1 MYYLDLKELSSALDL
16 PETQVKALLDKGE
29 LARVTRI
36 KGPLVSSEEL
46 QRYINSGRLT
56 NGPGRHH

>member
-1 MYYLDLKELSSALDL
+1 MYYLDLTELSSALDL

-29 LARVTRI
+29 LARVVRI

-56 NGPGRHH
+56 NGLRKLY

>member
-1 MYYLDLKELSSALDL
+1 MYYLDLKETAAALDL

-36 KGPLVSSEEL
+36 KGPLVSSKAL
-46 QRYINSGRLT
+46 QEYIDRRMNR
-56 NGPGRHH
+56 GPRKYI

>member
-1 MYYLDLKELSSALDL
+1 MYYLDIHEISSALEL
-16 PETQVKALLDKGE
+16 PESQVKALLDKGE

-46 QRYINSGRLT
+46 QLYINSGRLT
-56 NGPGRHH
+56 NGS